1 MKVIA
6 GIYKGRNID
15 TIKDTATRPM
25 MGIAREGIIN
35 TLQIS
40 FENAD
45 VLDLFAGSGSMG
57 IEALSRGAKYV
68 TFIDNSP
75 DCIKQINKNLQEYKN
90 DYIDELISAVI
101 TQNIILAE
109 KISRKI
115 ILTDP
120 NNQEAKL
127 LIMAQSFNTKNKKE
141 LEELIKNQLHDI
153 DSTQYEDLDENI
165 ANHSNEGLKS
175 PKRRSYKRIFFKYW
189 NGKSSHLCI
198 RSF

>member
-25 MGIAREGIIN
+25 MGIAREGIFN
-35 TLQIS
+35 TLQFS

-90 DYIDELISAVI
+90 DYSVLKLDVSNYINEVASKYDIIFYDPPFKYLTEDINEDINEIGKNLNKDAFIVI
-101 TQNIILAE
+101 H
-109 KISRKI
+109 R
-115 ILTDP
+115 
-120 NNQEAKL
+120 
-127 LIMAQSFNTKNKKE
+127 
-141 LEELIKNQLHDI
+141 
-153 DSTQYEDLDENI
+153 
-165 ANHSNEGLKS
+165 HSNSSSIVLPNDVEL
-175 PKRRSYKRIFFKYW
+175 YKEKYY
-189 NGKSSHLCI
+189 GQSKILI
-198 RSF
+198 LRKK

>member
-25 MGIAREGIIN
+25 MGIAREGIFN
-35 TLQIS
+35 TLQFS

-68 TFIDNSP
+68 TFIDNSH

-90 DYIDELISAVI
+90 DYSVLKLDVSNYINEVASKYDIVFYDPPFEYVTEDINADISEIGNNLNKNAFIVI
-101 TQNIILAE
+101 H
-109 KISRKI
+109 R
-115 ILTDP
+115 
-120 NNQEAKL
+120 
-127 LIMAQSFNTKNKKE
+127 
-141 LEELIKNQLHDI
+141 
-153 DSTQYEDLDENI
+153 
-165 ANHSNEGLKS
+165 HSNSSSIVLPNDVEL
-175 PKRRSYKRIFFKYW
+175 YKEKYY
-189 NGKSSHLCI
+189 GQSKILI
-198 RSF
+198 LRKK

>member
-25 MGIAREGIIN
+25 MGIAREGIFN
-35 TLQIS
+35 TLQFS

-90 DYIDELISAVI
+90 DYSVLKLDVSIYIFVVASIYDIVFYDPAFEYVTEDINADISEIGNNLNKNAFIVI
-101 TQNIILAE
+101 H
-109 KISRKI
+109 R
-115 ILTDP
+115 
-120 NNQEAKL
+120 
-127 LIMAQSFNTKNKKE
+127 
-141 LEELIKNQLHDI
+141 
-153 DSTQYEDLDENI
+153 
-165 ANHSNEGLKS
+165 HSNSSSIVLPNDVEL
-175 PKRRSYKRIFFKYW
+175 YKEKYYGQSKILILRKKW
-189 NGKSSHLCI
+189 
-198 RSF
+198 RY

>member
-25 MGIAREGIIN
+25 MGIAREGIFN
-35 TLQIS
+35 TLQFS

-90 DYIDELISAVI
+90 DYSVLKLDVSNYINEVASKYDIVFYDPPFEYVTEDINADISEIGNNLNKNAFIVI
-101 TQNIILAE
+101 H
-109 KISRKI
+109 R
-115 ILTDP
+115 
-120 NNQEAKL
+120 
-127 LIMAQSFNTKNKKE
+127 
-141 LEELIKNQLHDI
+141 
-153 DSTQYEDLDENI
+153 
-165 ANHSNEGLKS
+165 HSNSSSIVLPNDVEL
-175 PKRRSYKRIFFKYW
+175 YKEKNYGQSKILILRKKWKY
-189 NGKSSHLCI
+189 
-198 RSF
+198 

>member
-25 MGIAREGIIN
+25 MGIAREGIFN
-35 TLQIS
+35 TLQFS

-90 DYIDELISAVI
+90 DYSVLKLDVSKYINEVASKYDIIFFDPPFDYVTEDINADISEIGNNLNKNAFIVI
-101 TQNIILAE
+101 H
-109 KISRKI
+109 R
-115 ILTDP
+115 
-120 NNQEAKL
+120 
-127 LIMAQSFNTKNKKE
+127 
-141 LEELIKNQLHDI
+141 
-153 DSTQYEDLDENI
+153 
-165 ANHSNEGLKS
+165 HSNSSSIVL
-175 PKRRSYKRIFFKYW
+175 PNDVQLYKEKYY
-189 NGKSSHLCI
+189 GQSKILI
-198 RSF
+198 LRKK

>member
-25 MGIAREGIIN
+25 MGIAREGIFN
-35 TLQIS
+35 ALQFS
-40 FENAD
+40 FQNAE

-90 DYIDELISAVI
+90 DYSVLKLDVSNYINEVASKYDIIFYDPPFEYLTEDINEDINEIGKNLNKDAFIVI
-101 TQNIILAE
+101 H
-109 KISRKI
+109 R
-115 ILTDP
+115 
-120 NNQEAKL
+120 
-127 LIMAQSFNTKNKKE
+127 
-141 LEELIKNQLHDI
+141 
-153 DSTQYEDLDENI
+153 
-165 ANHSNEGLKS
+165 HSNSSSIVLPNDVEL
-175 PKRRSYKRIFFKYW
+175 YKEKNYGQSKILILRK
-189 NGKSSHLCI
+189 K
-198 RSF
+198 

>member
-15 TIKDTATRPM
+15 TIKDTATRPII
-25 MGIAREGIIN
+25 GIAREGIFN
-35 TLQIS
+35 TLQFS

-90 DYIDELISAVI
+90 DYSVLKLDVSNYINEVASKYDIVFYDPPFEYVTEDINADISEIGNNLNKNAFIVI
-101 TQNIILAE
+101 H
-109 KISRKI
+109 R
-115 ILTDP
+115 
-120 NNQEAKL
+120 
-127 LIMAQSFNTKNKKE
+127 
-141 LEELIKNQLHDI
+141 
-153 DSTQYEDLDENI
+153 
-165 ANHSNEGLKS
+165 HSNSSSIVLPNDVEL
-175 PKRRSYKRIFFKYW
+175 YKEKNYGQSKILILRK
-189 NGKSSHLCI
+189 K
-198 RSF
+198 

>member
-25 MGIAREGIIN
+25 MGIAREGIFN
-35 TLQIS
+35 TLQFS

-90 DYIDELISAVI
+90 DYSVLKLDFSNYINEVASKYDIVFYDPPFEYVTEDINADISEIGNNLNKNAFIVI
-101 TQNIILAE
+101 H
-109 KISRKI
+109 R
-115 ILTDP
+115 
-120 NNQEAKL
+120 
-127 LIMAQSFNTKNKKE
+127 
-141 LEELIKNQLHDI
+141 
-153 DSTQYEDLDENI
+153 
-165 ANHSNEGLKS
+165 HSNSSSIVLPNDVEL
-175 PKRRSYKRIFFKYW
+175 YKEKYY
-189 NGKSSHLCI
+189 GQSKILI
-198 RSF
+198 LRKK